1 MKHSVLLAKSHYH
14 IVKRAEML
22 SKELGKKIFYIDTPQ
37 EDTRKGMKKIAMEN
51 WFIDATMWEF
61 NCIVRGWV
69 MHRKTT
75 TVVEQITG

>member
-1 MKHSVLLAKSHYH
+1 
-14 IVKRAEML
+14 ML
-22 SKELGKKIFYIDTPQ
+22 SKELGKKIFYIDIPQ

-51 WFIDATMWEF
+51 WFIDATMYG
-61 NCIVRGWV
+61 VQLYRSRGV